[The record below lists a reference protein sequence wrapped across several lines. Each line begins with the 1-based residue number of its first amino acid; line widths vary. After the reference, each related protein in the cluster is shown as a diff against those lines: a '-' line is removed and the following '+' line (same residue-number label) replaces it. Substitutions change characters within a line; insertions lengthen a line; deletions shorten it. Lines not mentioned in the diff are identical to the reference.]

1 MNKRKIYIYYSVFS
15 LGLII
20 FGLLRNLWA
29 FPDVTWQT
37 NYLFLDEV
45 IYFLEGQ
52 WNKINWYHVGSGHAL
67 TGYKY
72 FLFLNAYFF
81 NLNTHVELWIYWI
94 LIFSLTQLFGVIL
107 IKKIPNWNLNKIFFL
122 FIIALLLS
130 SFHGAGSRGME
141 LSTYLGTVLL
151 FFTIFFYCHTRI
163 KYKFIL
169 ILLIPLIT
177 FFLLGGYIFAFF
189 SAIALVV
196 IISLIKS
203 KLSLNEI
210 EISYIKLFVALL
222 LSLIIFFLMLNLYED
237 ASPAKGGID
246 TLIQKI
252 KLDYLFPIKFFFFG
266 LSSSL
271 ITSLTFENITI
282 EQLFRIWISVS
293 SIVTIYLL
301 LVISII
307 LKKTWSKNLIYFQSA
322 LIFYGFGTI
331 ALLLITRPFD
341 VAWALSPWYA
351 FHFKIFLVGCIGTV
365 IVYFDELS
373 KRYIYLLNI
382 STLLLVLILAFS
394 NKKSFERHPHER
406 NYFKN
411 IINVTLNPELLNC
424 NSNNYSQM
432 IVPCDQSLYIINTLK
447 RYKLGVYKNKND
459 YKR

>member
-1 MNKRKIYIYYSVFS
+1 
-15 LGLII
+15 
-20 FGLLRNLWA
+20 
-29 FPDVTWQT
+29 
-37 NYLFLDEV
+37 
-45 IYFLEGQ
+45 
-52 WNKINWYHVGSGHAL
+52 
-67 TGYKY
+67 
-72 FLFLNAYFF
+72 
-81 NLNTHVELWIYWI
+81 
-94 LIFSLTQLFGVIL
+94 
-107 IKKIPNWNLNKIFFL
+107 
-122 FIIALLLS
+122 
-130 SFHGAGSRGME
+130 
-141 LSTYLGTVLL
+141 
-151 FFTIFFYCHTRI
+151 
-163 KYKFIL
+163 
-169 ILLIPLIT
+169 
-177 FFLLGGYIFAFF
+177 
-189 SAIALVV
+189 
-196 IISLIKS
+196 
-203 KLSLNEI
+203 
-210 EISYIKLFVALL
+210 
-222 LSLIIFFLMLNLYED
+222 MLNLYGD

-246 TLIQKI
+246 TLIQKV

-331 ALLLITRPFD
+331 ALLLITRPLD
-341 VAWALSPWYA
+341 VTWALAPWYA

>member
-1 MNKRKIYIYYSVFS
+1 MNKRKIYTYYLIFS

-20 FGLLRNLWA
+20 FGLLRTLWA
-29 FPDVTWQT
+29 HPDVTWQT
-37 NYLFLDEV
+37 NYIFFDEV

-81 NLNTHVELWIYWI
+81 NLNTHVEIWLYWI

-107 IKKIPNWNLNKIFFL
+107 IKKIPNWDLNKIVFL
-122 FIIALLLS
+122 FIIPLLLS
-130 SFHGAGSRGME
+130 SFHGASSRGME

-151 FFTIFFYCHTRI
+151 FFIIFFYCHTRI

-177 FFLLGGYIFAFF
+177 FFLLGGYIFGFFF
-189 SAIALVV
+189 SIAL
-196 IISLIKS
+196 IIIILLIKS
-203 KLSLNEI
+203 KLSLNKI

-222 LSLIIFFLMLNLYED
+222 LSLIFFFLMLNLYGD
-237 ASPAKGGID
+237 ASGAKGGIN
-246 TLIQKI
+246 TLIQKL

-271 ITSLTFENITI
+271 ITSFTFENITI
-282 EQLFRIWISVS
+282 EQLFKILIFISSVL
-293 SIVTIYLL
+293 TIYLL

-307 LKKTWSKNLIYFQSA
+307 LKKTWSKDLIYFQSA

-331 ALLLITRPFD
+331 ALLLIIRPLD
-341 VAWALSPWYA
+341 VGWALSPWYA

-373 KRYIYLLNI
+373 RKYIYLLNI

-411 IINVTLNPELLNC
+411 VINVTLNPELLNC
-424 NSNNYSQM
+424 DTNNYSQM
-432 IVPCDQSLYIINTLK
+432 IVPCDQSLYLINVLK
-447 RYKLGVYKNKND
+447 KYELGVYKNK
-459 YKR
+459 K